1 MKHDKKNIC
10 LKSTGNDPH
19 EVLEFVLQSYNMMG
33 FATKLTRD
41 PEAAKDLMQ
50 DTAER
55 ILRYAPKLQHRG
67 DGCTKSW
74 ATSIMYGIFVNKHR
88 QKKAM
93 RKRDERMLLEN
104 SSENI
109 CFIENETEEIPESE
123 ISSILLDA
131 LNSLTDRQK
140 LVTFLFARDYQ
151 YKEIAD
157 MLGIPMGTVMSTL
170 GRGRKA
176 IRENEQVVQ
185 YVRAEYGIKL

>member
-1 MKHDKKNIC
+1 
-10 LKSTGNDPH
+10 
-19 EVLEFVLQSYNMMG
+19 
-33 FATKLTRD
+33 
-41 PEAAKDLMQ
+41 
-50 DTAER
+50 
-55 ILRYAPKLQHRG
+55 
-67 DGCTKSW
+67 
-74 ATSIMYGIFVNKHR
+74 
-88 QKKAM
+88 M